1 MPLVRQGP
9 GLVRGVART
18 AVVAGTA
25 SAVSGRV
32 ARRQQQRW
40 AAEDESAYE
49 QPAAAAPPAAAPAA
63 PAGGDY
69 VDELEQL
76 AKLRDSGVITAEDF
90 EAKKKQLLGI

>member
-40 AAEDESAYE
+40 ATEDAPAYE
-49 QPAAAAPPAAAPAA
+49 QQAAAPGAAPT

-69 VDELEQL
+69 VAELEQL
-76 AKLRDSGVITAEDF
+76 AKLRDQGVITAEDF
-90 EAKKKQLLGI
+90 ETKKKQLLGI